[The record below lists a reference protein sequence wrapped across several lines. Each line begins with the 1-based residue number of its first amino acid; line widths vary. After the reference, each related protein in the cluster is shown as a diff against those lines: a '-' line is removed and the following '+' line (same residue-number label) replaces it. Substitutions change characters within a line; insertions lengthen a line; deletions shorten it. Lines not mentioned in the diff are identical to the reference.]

1 MLFSSTIYDT
11 HAKTGQ
17 NQLKLIGRAQYQL
30 LEHNISCS
38 STISIF
44 SGSHVTCPRPIRE
57 QEFVCLFVLMLY
69 VPVNSYGHV
78 GTSPPISWDFPYLKS
93 PHHTCG
99 TPHNICGTPQVHV
112 EFLRNPC
119 GILQCFAELRKGFT
133 TCGICS
139 TSHIGIFSA
148 SIWKICGKFRLSF
161 FT

>member
-1 MLFSSTIYDT
+1 MPSFSFF
-11 HAKTGQ
+11 
-17 NQLKLIGRAQYQL
+17 L
-30 LEHNISCS
+30 L
-38 STISIF
+38 TISEENFEYFFENLPFMSPHQLIK
-44 SGSHVTCPRPIRE
+44 SSDLDKSHMKHGGLLNRHFCKKRNQI
-57 QEFVCLFVLMLY
+57 
-69 VPVNSYGHV
+69 
-78 GTSPPISWDFPYLKS
+78 SPMPYLKS

-119 GILQCFAELRKGFT
+119 GIPQCFAELRKGFT

>member
-1 MLFSSTIYDT
+1 MRLCV
-11 HAKTGQ
+11 
-17 NQLKLIGRAQYQL
+17 RAFTL
-30 LEHNISCS
+30 LNINISETSGPIATKFYLKHHWGGGKAASGFRPDRIGTLVSMATDS
-38 STISIF
+38 SHRVIMGKI
-44 SGSHVTCPRPIRE
+44 
-57 QEFVCLFVLMLY
+57 
-69 VPVNSYGHV
+69 
-78 GTSPPISWDFPYLKS
+78 FPYLKS

-112 EFLRNPC
+112 EFLRNRC
-119 GILQCFAELRKGFT
+119 GIPQCFAELRKGFT

>member
-1 MLFSSTIYDT
+1 MYMYVCNHTKIPLLQSSNEQVAFNYHKNLNIGIKQICV
-11 HAKTGQ
+11 AAMPP
-17 NQLKLIGRAQYQL
+17 NLAMKLQ
-30 LEHNISCS
+30 
-38 STISIF
+38 T
-44 SGSHVTCPRPIRE
+44 
-57 QEFVCLFVLMLY
+57 VL
-69 VPVNSYGHV
+69 HCC
-78 GTSPPISWDFPYLKS
+78 PYLKS

-119 GILQCFAELRKGFT
+119 VIPHCFAELRKGFT